1 MSSGTDFFFAR
12 TGLSCLVPALVA
24 GASMVGN
31 PVTAGDPIDLLP
43 DLVVREDEL
52 HDHDLVTD
60 GARVLLRLATATAN
74 AGTGP
79 VHLVGLYPP
88 LPDGDQLVNQ
98 RIFRS
103 DGSSWERE
111 AGQFEFHPTHRH
123 VHFGDWAV
131 YRLREY
137 LEGGEVGAIVAEGG
151 KTSFCLLD
159 TLVHDW
165 TLPGT
170 PLARVY
176 TRCGGEE
183 QGISVGWGDLYAK
196 NLYGQNIDAAGVP
209 QGTYW
214 LEVEVDPE
222 NQILESDEDN
232 NLTRIPVEIGE
243 PVFLTKPLE
252 LPPAGETDE
261 AGKID
266 VRAGSRPAPHK
277 HEGRG
282 RYLPQRQ
289 ETFVRPG
296 PGRRIDVHVS
306 VANGDHHTRVPVAL
320 VKRRRAGSP
329 GWTHFETS
337 GDTRLNVTA
346 ALESGGHLLVMGAGS
361 TRTFHSR
368 LRMGAGRLRRL
379 DAGTRP
385 GPVLVFEAGDRY
397 SRDAVRVVV
406 QSR

>member
-1 MSSGTDFFFAR
+1 MF
-12 TGLSCLVPALVA
+12 
-24 GASMVGN
+24 GN
-31 PVTAGDPIDLLP
+31 PVKAGDPTDLLP
-43 DLVVREDEL
+43 DLLVREDEL

-74 AGTGP
+74 AGSGP

-88 LPDGDQLVNQ
+88 LPDGNQLVNQ
-98 RIFRS
+98 RIFRT
-103 DGSSWERE
+103 DGSTWERE

-196 NLYGQNIDAAGVP
+196 NLYGQNIDVAGIP

-222 NQILESDEDN
+222 NHILESDEGN
-232 NLTRIPVEIGE
+232 NLTRIPVDIGV
-243 PVFLTKPLE
+243 PVFLTEPLE

-266 VRAGSRPAPHK
+266 VRAGARPAPHK
-277 HEGRG
+277 QDGRG
-282 RYLPQRQ
+282 RYLPSPQ
-289 ETFVRPG
+289 ETIVSPG
-296 PGRRIDVHVS
+296 HDQRVDLYVS
-306 VANGDHHTRVPVAL
+306 VVNGDHHTRVPTAGV
-320 VKRRRAGSP
+320 RRRRSGSLK
-329 GWTHFETS
+329 WSHQETT
-337 GDTRLNVTA
+337 GGGRRNVTA
-346 ALESGGHLLVMGAGS
+346 ALNAGRHLMVMTQGE

-368 LRMGAGRLRRL
+368 SGRRNEKPGRRQ
-379 DAGTRP
+379 AARR
-385 GPVLVFEAGDRY
+385 PVLVFHAGDAY
-397 SRDAVRVVV
+397 SADAIRIRIL
-406 QSR
+406 SR

>member
-1 MSSGTDFFFAR
+1 
-12 TGLSCLVPALVA
+12 
-24 GASMVGN
+24 MVGN
-31 PVTAGDPIDLLP
+31 PVTAGDPVDLLP

-52 HDHDLVTD
+52 EDNDLVTD
-60 GARVLLRLATATAN
+60 GSRVLLRLATAAAN
-74 AGTGP
+74 AGSGP

-98 RIFRS
+98 RVFRS
-103 DGSSWERE
+103 DGSSYERE
-111 AGQFEFHPTHRH
+111 AGRFVFHPTHRH

-137 LEGGEVGAIVAEGG
+137 LEGGGVGAIVAEGG

-165 TLPGT
+165 ALPGT

-176 TRCGGEE
+176 TSCSGDE

-222 NQILESDEDN
+222 NHILESDEDN
-232 NLTRIPVEIGE
+232 NVTRIPVEIGE
-243 PVFLTKPLE
+243 PVFLAGPLE

-261 AGKID
+261 PGKID

-277 HEGRG
+277 HDGRG

-296 PGRRIDVHVS
+296 PDRRIDVHVS
-306 VANGDHHTRVPVAL
+306 VANGDHHTRVPEAG
-320 VKRRRAGSP
+320 VKRRRSGSLR
-329 GWTHFETS
+329 WTHFETT
-337 GDTRLNVTA
+337 GGGRLNVTA
-346 ALESGGHLLVMGAGS
+346 ALNAGRHLMVMVAGEL
-361 TRTFHSR
+361 RTFHSR
-368 LRMGAGRLRRL
+368 SGLSKRKSGRL
-379 DAGTRP
+379 GPVVGP
-385 GPVLVFEAGDRY
+385 GPVLLFHAGDAY
-397 SRDAVRVVV
+397 SADAVRIRVLP
-406 QSR
+406 R